1 MAFADDEARQAI
13 LDLRKEVRTLQE
25 QLDMQK
31 SAQMQ
36 LMTQINRLTEQ
47 NRMLTGRIEEISNSI
62 HVEQRSSRELYT
74 KLDDRLMALE
84 PVSVE
89 IDGATHLVD
98 AQEKAAFDAAFA
110 KLQEEDLKP
119 ALAALKDFVTRYPRS
134 VYKAEALFWWGST
147 AFALE
152 QYKTTMTV
160 QNRLIRECPKS
171 ARVPDAMLSVGSAQ
185 AALGNV
191 KAASATFSKVIRNHP
206 DRKPPRSQ
214 EAARKHQGSQG
225 KVIAKGFPSPIGRPK
240 GRPICLSGGSTRVF
254 ARDDADGG
262 GDTMHG
268 TLETGV

>member
-1 MAFADDEARQAI
+1 MRALKVLALTAALATSTSAMAFADDEARQAI

-160 QNRLIRECPKS
+160 QNRLIR
-171 ARVPDAMLSVGSAQ
+171 
-185 AALGNV
+185 
-191 KAASATFSKVIRNHP
+191 
-206 DRKPPRSQ
+206 
-214 EAARKHQGSQG
+214 
-225 KVIAKGFPSPIGRPK
+225 
-240 GRPICLSGGSTRVF
+240 
-254 ARDDADGG
+254 
-262 GDTMHG
+262 
-268 TLETGV
+268 

>member
-1 MAFADDEARQAI
+1 MRALKVLVLTAALAASTSAMAFADDEARQAI

-110 KLQEEDLKP
+110 KLQEEDH
-119 ALAALKDFVTRYPRS
+119 
-134 VYKAEALFWWGST
+134 KAEALFWWGST

-171 ARVPDAMLSVGSAQ
+171 SRVPDAMLSVGSAQ

-206 DRKPPRSQ
+206 DS
-214 EAARKHQGSQG
+214 EAAAEAKKRLASIKPSKG
-225 KVIAKGFPSPIGRPK
+225 K
-240 GRPICLSGGSTRVF
+240 
-254 ARDDADGG
+254 
-262 GDTMHG
+262 
-268 TLETGV
+268 

>member
-1 MAFADDEARQAI
+1 MRALKVLALTAALAASTSAMAFADDEARQAI

-119 ALAALKDFVTRYPRS
+119 ALAALKDFVTRYP
-134 VYKAEALFWWGST
+134 
-147 AFALE
+147 
-152 QYKTTMTV
+152 KTTMTV

-171 ARVPDAMLSVGSAQ
+171 SRVPDAMLSVGSAQ

-206 DRKPPRSQ
+206 DS
-214 EAARKHQGSQG
+214 EAAAEAKKRLASIKPSKG
-225 KVIAKGFPSPIGRPK
+225 K
-240 GRPICLSGGSTRVF
+240 
-254 ARDDADGG
+254 
-262 GDTMHG
+262 
-268 TLETGV
+268 

>member
-1 MAFADDEARQAI
+1 MRALKVLALTAALAASTSAMAFADDEARQAI

-31 SAQMQ
+31 NAQMQ

-119 ALAALKDFVTRYPRS
+119 AFAALKDFVSHYPRS

-206 DRKPPRSQ
+206 DS
-214 EAARKHQGSQG
+214 EAAGE
-225 KVIAKGFPSPIGRPK
+225 AKKRLASIKNPK
-240 GRPICLSGGSTRVF
+240 GK
-254 ARDDADGG
+254 
-262 GDTMHG
+262 
-268 TLETGV
+268 

>member
-1 MAFADDEARQAI
+1 MRALKVLALTAALAASTSAMAFADDEARQAI

-206 DRKPPRSQ
+206 DS
-214 EAARKHQGSQG
+214 EAAAE
-225 KVIAKGFPSPIGRPK
+225 AKKRLASIKAPK
-240 GRPICLSGGSTRVF
+240 
-254 ARDDADGG
+254 AK
-262 GDTMHG
+262 
-268 TLETGV
+268 

>member
-1 MAFADDEARQAI
+1 MRALKVLALTAALAASTSAMAFADDEARQAI

-47 NRMLTGRIEEISNSI
+47 NRMLTGRIEEISN
-62 HVEQRSSRELYT
+62 
-74 KLDDRLMALE
+74 
-84 PVSVE
+84 
-89 IDGATHLVD
+89 
-98 AQEKAAFDAAFA
+98 FA

-206 DRKPPRSQ
+206 DS
-214 EAARKHQGSQG
+214 EAAAE
-225 KVIAKGFPSPIGRPK
+225 AKKRLASIKAPK
-240 GRPICLSGGSTRVF
+240 GK
-254 ARDDADGG
+254 
-262 GDTMHG
+262 
-268 TLETGV
+268 